1 MDKQQLITAISPLFD
16 DYMKS
21 NQGLEVISLATTDGF
36 PLLDTKKGNN
46 EFETDKLAA
55 ASSTLFSVS
64 NAVSRQILNK
74 SFKVTFIEAEEGN
87 IAFVSLSLD
96 NDDFVLAMS
105 AGEQVNIASL
115 RMLINRL
122 AKEIQ
127 SKLS

>member
-64 NAVSRQILNK
+64 NAVSRQILKK

-127 SKLS
+127 SELS

>member
-122 AKEIQ
+122 AKEVK
-127 SKLS
+127 SELS

>member
-1 MDKQQLITAISPLFD
+1 MHKWVNF
-16 DYMKS
+16 
-21 NQGLEVISLATTDGF
+21 GC
-36 PLLDTKKGNN
+36 LLT
-46 EFETDKLAA
+46 
-55 ASSTLFSVS
+55 SSTLFSVS
-64 NAVSRQILNK
+64 NAVSRQILKK

-127 SKLS
+127 SELS